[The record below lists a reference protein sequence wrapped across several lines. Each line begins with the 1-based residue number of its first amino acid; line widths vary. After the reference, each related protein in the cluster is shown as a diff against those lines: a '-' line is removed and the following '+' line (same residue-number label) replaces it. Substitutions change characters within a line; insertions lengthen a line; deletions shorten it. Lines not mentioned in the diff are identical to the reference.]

1 MLYRG
6 GDTMRWLI
14 RNLKIRAKLYLLAGL
29 MLVGMLA
36 VGVLSLLMIGRMNDE
51 TAEISDVWLNGVNES
66 RMMNTII
73 ADFCLNELR
82 YVTATSDEKRE
93 ASSANMAQL
102 QSEMDALLLDY
113 EKTLMEGTDRTSL
126 EQAKKE
132 WGNYLEIHSHLL
144 RLGQQGRFYE
154 ARSVLDEE
162 GKPAYDILSATFQ
175 EMTDASTMNAEQAKL
190 SSERVYQYMIC
201 IMAVLIVAL
210 AVIGI
215 LLAMAVT
222 RGVQAPVAEIEKAAI
237 EMAKGNLDIEIRY
250 QSRDELGVLSD
261 QVRELVRKLRAIIE
275 DENAFL
281 AGMAAGDFTV
291 RIPAPKRMD
300 EIGSLI
306 ESFNTMTRELG
317 SVEMLRSNF
326 VSDISHEFKT
336 PLTAIEG
343 YAKLLEGDCSP
354 EERREYVGTIT
365 DETRR
370 LSVLVANI
378 LMINRLDKGNIPS
391 ERHPVRIDEQIRH
404 ALALCEAGWTGK
416 NLELDLE
423 LDEIYFAGYESLLM
437 QVWANLID
445 NAVKF
450 SPDGGRI
457 SLALHQKGERV
468 VFVICNDGDNIPE
481 ESRPHLFEQFYKA
494 DPSRGGEGNGLG
506 LSIVKRVAELH
517 GGEVSVENLPG
528 SGVRFTI
535 FL

>member
-1 MLYRG
+1 MKKRCKRRSTVYHQVVGLLC
-6 GDTMRWLI
+6 LI
-14 RNLKIRAKLYLLAGL
+14 
-29 MLVGMLA
+29 MLVTTAVPTVMFSHFSRRAFAGDVQNQVLSSIDTVADYLEQHHLPLSDIDELLSFERLRLRILDDLSPLELDKEEQRRLAADGYLVFSRTSGNGLPHAMLNRYKDSYILVQA
-36 VGVLSLLMIGRMNDE
+36 DMEPIFRLSRQTKLLSLLLTLLIGLIAAMIGGYRLLVPVRM
-51 TAEISDVWLNGVNES
+51 
-66 RMMNTII
+66 
-73 ADFCLNELR
+73 
-82 YVTATSDEKRE
+82 
-93 ASSANMAQL
+93 
-102 QSEMDALLLDY
+102 
-113 EKTLMEGTDRTSL
+113 
-126 EQAKKE
+126 
-132 WGNYLEIHSHLL
+132 
-144 RLGQQGRFYE
+144 
-154 ARSVLDEE
+154 LDE
-162 GKPAYDILSATFQ
+162 AT
-175 EMTDASTMNAEQAKL
+175 
-190 SSERVYQYMIC
+190 
-201 IMAVLIVAL
+201 
-210 AVIGI
+210 
-215 LLAMAVT
+215 
-222 RGVQAPVAEIEKAAI
+222 
-237 EMAKGNLDIEIRY
+237 
-250 QSRDELGVLSD
+250 
-261 QVRELVRKLRAIIE
+261 RKV
-275 DENAFL
+275 
-281 AGMAAGDFTV
+281 AAGDFTV

-457 SLALHQKGERV
+457 SLALHQKGGRV
-468 VFVICNDGDNIPE
+468 QRWGQH
-481 ESRPHLFEQFYKA
+481 S
-494 DPSRGGEGNGLG
+494 GGKL
-506 LSIVKRVAELH
+506 AA
-517 GGEVSVENLPG
+517 SV
-528 SGVRFTI
+528 
-535 FL
+535 

>member
-1 MLYRG
+1 MKKRCKRRSTVYHQVVGLLC
-6 GDTMRWLI
+6 LI
-14 RNLKIRAKLYLLAGL
+14 
-29 MLVGMLA
+29 MLVTTAVPTVMFSHFSRRAFAGDVQNQVLSSIDTVADYLEQHHLPLSDIDELLSFERLRLRILDDLSPLELDKEEQRRLAADGYLVFSRTSGNGLPHAMLNRYKDSYILVQA
-36 VGVLSLLMIGRMNDE
+36 DMEPIFRLSRQTKLLSLLLTLLIGLIAAMIGGYRLLVPVRM
-51 TAEISDVWLNGVNES
+51 
-66 RMMNTII
+66 
-73 ADFCLNELR
+73 
-82 YVTATSDEKRE
+82 
-93 ASSANMAQL
+93 
-102 QSEMDALLLDY
+102 
-113 EKTLMEGTDRTSL
+113 
-126 EQAKKE
+126 
-132 WGNYLEIHSHLL
+132 
-144 RLGQQGRFYE
+144 
-154 ARSVLDEE
+154 LDE
-162 GKPAYDILSATFQ
+162 AT
-175 EMTDASTMNAEQAKL
+175 
-190 SSERVYQYMIC
+190 
-201 IMAVLIVAL
+201 
-210 AVIGI
+210 
-215 LLAMAVT
+215 
-222 RGVQAPVAEIEKAAI
+222 
-237 EMAKGNLDIEIRY
+237 
-250 QSRDELGVLSD
+250 
-261 QVRELVRKLRAIIE
+261 RKV
-275 DENAFL
+275 
-281 AGMAAGDFTV
+281 AAGDFTV

-481 ESRPHLFEQFYKA
+481 ESRPQLFEQFYKA

-517 GGEVSVENLPG
+517 GGEASVENLPG

>member
-1 MLYRG
+1 MKKRCKRRSTVYHQVVGLLCLILLVTTAVPTVMFSHFSRRAFAGDVQNQVLSSIDTVADYLEQHHLPLSDIDELLSFERLRLRILDDLSPLELDKEEQRRLAADGYLVFSRTSGNGLPHAMLNRYKDSYILVQADMEPIFRLSRQ
-6 GDTMRWLI
+6 T
-14 RNLKIRAKLYLLAGL
+14 KL
-29 MLVGMLA
+29 
-36 VGVLSLLMIGRMNDE
+36 LSLLLTLLIGLIAAMIGGYRLLVPVRM
-51 TAEISDVWLNGVNES
+51 
-66 RMMNTII
+66 
-73 ADFCLNELR
+73 
-82 YVTATSDEKRE
+82 
-93 ASSANMAQL
+93 
-102 QSEMDALLLDY
+102 
-113 EKTLMEGTDRTSL
+113 
-126 EQAKKE
+126 
-132 WGNYLEIHSHLL
+132 
-144 RLGQQGRFYE
+144 
-154 ARSVLDEE
+154 LDE
-162 GKPAYDILSATFQ
+162 AT
-175 EMTDASTMNAEQAKL
+175 
-190 SSERVYQYMIC
+190 
-201 IMAVLIVAL
+201 
-210 AVIGI
+210 
-215 LLAMAVT
+215 
-222 RGVQAPVAEIEKAAI
+222 
-237 EMAKGNLDIEIRY
+237 
-250 QSRDELGVLSD
+250 
-261 QVRELVRKLRAIIE
+261 RKV
-275 DENAFL
+275 
-281 AGMAAGDFTV
+281 AAGDFTV

>member
-1 MLYRG
+1 MLFRSDLSPLELDKEEQRRLAADGYLVFSRTSG
-6 GDTMRWLI
+6 NGLPHAMLNRYKDSYILVQADMEPIFRLSRQT
-14 RNLKIRAKLYLLAGL
+14 KL
-29 MLVGMLA
+29 
-36 VGVLSLLMIGRMNDE
+36 LSLLLTLLIGLIAAMIGGYRLLVPVRM
-51 TAEISDVWLNGVNES
+51 
-66 RMMNTII
+66 
-73 ADFCLNELR
+73 
-82 YVTATSDEKRE
+82 
-93 ASSANMAQL
+93 
-102 QSEMDALLLDY
+102 
-113 EKTLMEGTDRTSL
+113 
-126 EQAKKE
+126 
-132 WGNYLEIHSHLL
+132 
-144 RLGQQGRFYE
+144 
-154 ARSVLDEE
+154 LDE
-162 GKPAYDILSATFQ
+162 AT
-175 EMTDASTMNAEQAKL
+175 
-190 SSERVYQYMIC
+190 
-201 IMAVLIVAL
+201 
-210 AVIGI
+210 
-215 LLAMAVT
+215 
-222 RGVQAPVAEIEKAAI
+222 
-237 EMAKGNLDIEIRY
+237 
-250 QSRDELGVLSD
+250 
-261 QVRELVRKLRAIIE
+261 RKV
-275 DENAFL
+275 
-281 AGMAAGDFTV
+281 AAGDFTV

-457 SLALHQKGERV
+457 SLALHQKGGRV

-517 GGEVSVENLPG
+517 GGEASVENLPG

>member
-1 MLYRG
+1 MKKRCKRRSTVYHQVVGLLC
-6 GDTMRWLI
+6 LI
-14 RNLKIRAKLYLLAGL
+14 
-29 MLVGMLA
+29 MLVTTAVPTVMFSHFSRRAFAGDVQNQVLSSIDTVADYLEQHHLPLSDIDELLSFERLRLRILDDLSPLELDKEEQRRLAADGYLVFSRTSGNGLPHAMLNRYKDSYILVQA
-36 VGVLSLLMIGRMNDE
+36 DMEPIFRLSRQTKLLSLLLTLLIGLIAAMIGGYRLLVPVRM
-51 TAEISDVWLNGVNES
+51 
-66 RMMNTII
+66 
-73 ADFCLNELR
+73 
-82 YVTATSDEKRE
+82 
-93 ASSANMAQL
+93 
-102 QSEMDALLLDY
+102 
-113 EKTLMEGTDRTSL
+113 
-126 EQAKKE
+126 
-132 WGNYLEIHSHLL
+132 
-144 RLGQQGRFYE
+144 
-154 ARSVLDEE
+154 LDE
-162 GKPAYDILSATFQ
+162 AT
-175 EMTDASTMNAEQAKL
+175 
-190 SSERVYQYMIC
+190 
-201 IMAVLIVAL
+201 
-210 AVIGI
+210 
-215 LLAMAVT
+215 
-222 RGVQAPVAEIEKAAI
+222 
-237 EMAKGNLDIEIRY
+237 
-250 QSRDELGVLSD
+250 
-261 QVRELVRKLRAIIE
+261 RKV
-275 DENAFL
+275 
-281 AGMAAGDFTV
+281 AAGDFTV

-517 GGEVSVENLPG
+517 GGEASVENLPG

>member
-1 MLYRG
+1 MKKRCKRRSTVYHQVVGLLC
-6 GDTMRWLI
+6 LI
-14 RNLKIRAKLYLLAGL
+14 
-29 MLVGMLA
+29 MLVTTAVPTVMFSHFSRRAFAGDVQNQVLSSIDTVADYLEQHHLPLSDIDELLSFERLRLRILDDLSPLELDKEEQRRLAADGYLVFSRTSGNGLPHAMLNRYKDSYILVQA
-36 VGVLSLLMIGRMNDE
+36 DMEPIFRLSRQTKLLSLLLTLLIGLIAAMIGGYRLLVPVRM
-51 TAEISDVWLNGVNES
+51 
-66 RMMNTII
+66 
-73 ADFCLNELR
+73 
-82 YVTATSDEKRE
+82 
-93 ASSANMAQL
+93 
-102 QSEMDALLLDY
+102 
-113 EKTLMEGTDRTSL
+113 
-126 EQAKKE
+126 
-132 WGNYLEIHSHLL
+132 
-144 RLGQQGRFYE
+144 
-154 ARSVLDEE
+154 LDE
-162 GKPAYDILSATFQ
+162 AT
-175 EMTDASTMNAEQAKL
+175 
-190 SSERVYQYMIC
+190 
-201 IMAVLIVAL
+201 
-210 AVIGI
+210 
-215 LLAMAVT
+215 
-222 RGVQAPVAEIEKAAI
+222 
-237 EMAKGNLDIEIRY
+237 
-250 QSRDELGVLSD
+250 
-261 QVRELVRKLRAIIE
+261 RKV
-275 DENAFL
+275 
-281 AGMAAGDFTV
+281 AAGDFTV

-494 DPSRGGEGNGLG
+494 DLSRGGEGNGLG

-517 GGEVSVENLPG
+517 GGEASVENLPG

>member
-1 MLYRG
+1 MKKRCKRRSTVYHQVVGLLC
-6 GDTMRWLI
+6 LI
-14 RNLKIRAKLYLLAGL
+14 
-29 MLVGMLA
+29 MLVTTAVPTVMFSHFSRRAFAGDVQNQVLSSIDTVADYLEQHHLPLSDIDELLSFERLRLRILDDLSPLELDKEEQRRLAADGYLVFSRTSGNGLPHAMLNRYKDSYILVQA
-36 VGVLSLLMIGRMNDE
+36 DMEPIFRLSRQTKLLSLLLTLLIGLIAAMIGGYR
-51 TAEISDVWLNGVNES
+51 
-66 RMMNTII
+66 
-73 ADFCLNELR
+73 
-82 YVTATSDEKRE
+82 
-93 ASSANMAQL
+93 
-102 QSEMDALLLDY
+102 LLVPV
-113 EKTLMEGTDRTSL
+113 R
-126 EQAKKE
+126 
-132 WGNYLEIHSHLL
+132 
-144 RLGQQGRFYE
+144 R
-154 ARSVLDEE
+154 LDE
-162 GKPAYDILSATFQ
+162 AT
-175 EMTDASTMNAEQAKL
+175 
-190 SSERVYQYMIC
+190 
-201 IMAVLIVAL
+201 
-210 AVIGI
+210 
-215 LLAMAVT
+215 
-222 RGVQAPVAEIEKAAI
+222 
-237 EMAKGNLDIEIRY
+237 
-250 QSRDELGVLSD
+250 
-261 QVRELVRKLRAIIE
+261 RKV
-275 DENAFL
+275 
-281 AGMAAGDFTV
+281 AAGDFTV

-517 GGEVSVENLPG
+517 GGEASVENLPG

>member
-1 MLYRG
+1 MKKRCKRRSTVYHQVVGLLC
-6 GDTMRWLI
+6 LI
-14 RNLKIRAKLYLLAGL
+14 
-29 MLVGMLA
+29 MLVTTAVPTVMFSHFSRRAFAGDVQNQVLSSIDTVADYLEQHHLPLSDIDELLSFERLRLRILDDLSPLELDKEEQRRLAADGYLVFSRTSGNGLPHAMLNRYKDSYILVQA
-36 VGVLSLLMIGRMNDE
+36 DMEPIFRLSRQTKLLSLLLTLLIGLIAAMIGGYRLLVPVRM
-51 TAEISDVWLNGVNES
+51 
-66 RMMNTII
+66 
-73 ADFCLNELR
+73 
-82 YVTATSDEKRE
+82 
-93 ASSANMAQL
+93 
-102 QSEMDALLLDY
+102 
-113 EKTLMEGTDRTSL
+113 
-126 EQAKKE
+126 
-132 WGNYLEIHSHLL
+132 
-144 RLGQQGRFYE
+144 
-154 ARSVLDEE
+154 LDE
-162 GKPAYDILSATFQ
+162 AT
-175 EMTDASTMNAEQAKL
+175 
-190 SSERVYQYMIC
+190 
-201 IMAVLIVAL
+201 
-210 AVIGI
+210 
-215 LLAMAVT
+215 
-222 RGVQAPVAEIEKAAI
+222 
-237 EMAKGNLDIEIRY
+237 
-250 QSRDELGVLSD
+250 
-261 QVRELVRKLRAIIE
+261 RKV
-275 DENAFL
+275 
-281 AGMAAGDFTV
+281 AAGDFTV

-481 ESRPHLFEQFYKA
+481 ESWPHLFEQFYKA

-517 GGEVSVENLPG
+517 GGEASVENLPG

>member
-1 MLYRG
+1 MKKRCKRRSTVYHQVVGLLC
-6 GDTMRWLI
+6 LI
-14 RNLKIRAKLYLLAGL
+14 
-29 MLVGMLA
+29 MLVTTA
-36 VGVLSLLMIGRMNDE
+36 VPTVMFSYFSRQAFADDVQNQVLSNIKK
-51 TAEISDVWLNGVNES
+51 A
-66 RMMNTII
+66 
-73 ADFCLNELR
+73 AD
-82 YVTATSDEKRE
+82 
-93 ASSANMAQL
+93 
-102 QSEMDALLLDY
+102 
-113 EKTLMEGTDRTSL
+113 
-126 EQAKKE
+126 
-132 WGNYLEIHSHLL
+132 YLEEHNLPLSD
-144 RLGQQGRFYE
+144 
-154 ARSVLDEE
+154 LDE
-162 GKPAYDILSATFQ
+162 L
-175 EMTDASTMNAEQAKL
+175 L
-190 SSERVYQYMIC
+190 SSERISFQILDDLSPLALNRCKQKKLETNGYLVFVRAEENNLPHAMISRYEDHY
-201 IMAVLIVAL
+201 VLIQADL
-210 AVIGI
+210 EPIFRISQHTRLISLLLTLMIGLI
-215 LLAMAVT
+215 AAMIGGYRLLVPVRMLDEAT
-222 RGVQAPVAEIEKAAI
+222 RKV
-237 EMAKGNLDIEIRY
+237 
-250 QSRDELGVLSD
+250 
-261 QVRELVRKLRAIIE
+261 
-275 DENAFL
+275 
-281 AGMAAGDFTV
+281 AAGDFTV

-457 SLALHQKGERV
+457 SLALHQKGGRV

-517 GGEVSVENLPG
+517 GGEASVENLPG

>member
-1 MLYRG
+1 MKKRCKRLSTVYHQVVG
-6 GDTMRWLI
+6 LLCLI
-14 RNLKIRAKLYLLAGL
+14 
-29 MLVGMLA
+29 MLVTTAVPTVMFSHFSRRAFAGDVQNQVLSSIDTVADYLEQHHQPLSDIDELLSFERLRLRILDDLSPLELDKEEQRRLAADGYLVFSRTSGNGLPHAMLNRYKDSYILVQA
-36 VGVLSLLMIGRMNDE
+36 DMEPIFRLSRQTKLLSLLLTLLIGLIAAMIGGYRLLVPVRM
-51 TAEISDVWLNGVNES
+51 
-66 RMMNTII
+66 
-73 ADFCLNELR
+73 
-82 YVTATSDEKRE
+82 
-93 ASSANMAQL
+93 
-102 QSEMDALLLDY
+102 
-113 EKTLMEGTDRTSL
+113 
-126 EQAKKE
+126 
-132 WGNYLEIHSHLL
+132 
-144 RLGQQGRFYE
+144 
-154 ARSVLDEE
+154 LDE
-162 GKPAYDILSATFQ
+162 AT
-175 EMTDASTMNAEQAKL
+175 
-190 SSERVYQYMIC
+190 
-201 IMAVLIVAL
+201 
-210 AVIGI
+210 
-215 LLAMAVT
+215 
-222 RGVQAPVAEIEKAAI
+222 
-237 EMAKGNLDIEIRY
+237 
-250 QSRDELGVLSD
+250 
-261 QVRELVRKLRAIIE
+261 RKV
-275 DENAFL
+275 
-281 AGMAAGDFTV
+281 AAGDFTV

-457 SLALHQKGERV
+457 SLALHQKGGRV

-517 GGEVSVENLPG
+517 GGEASVENLPG

>member
-1 MLYRG
+1 MKKRCKRRSTVYHQVVGLLC
-6 GDTMRWLI
+6 LI
-14 RNLKIRAKLYLLAGL
+14 
-29 MLVGMLA
+29 MLVTTAVPTVMFSHFSRRAFAGDVQNQVLSSIDTVADYLEQHHLPLSDIDELLSFERLRLRILDDLSPLELDKEEQRRLAADGYLVFSRTSGNGLPHAMLNRYKDSYILVQA
-36 VGVLSLLMIGRMNDE
+36 DMEPIFRLSRQTKLLSLLLTLLIGLIAAMIGGYRLLVPVRM
-51 TAEISDVWLNGVNES
+51 
-66 RMMNTII
+66 
-73 ADFCLNELR
+73 
-82 YVTATSDEKRE
+82 
-93 ASSANMAQL
+93 
-102 QSEMDALLLDY
+102 
-113 EKTLMEGTDRTSL
+113 
-126 EQAKKE
+126 
-132 WGNYLEIHSHLL
+132 
-144 RLGQQGRFYE
+144 
-154 ARSVLDEE
+154 LDE
-162 GKPAYDILSATFQ
+162 AT
-175 EMTDASTMNAEQAKL
+175 
-190 SSERVYQYMIC
+190 
-201 IMAVLIVAL
+201 
-210 AVIGI
+210 
-215 LLAMAVT
+215 
-222 RGVQAPVAEIEKAAI
+222 
-237 EMAKGNLDIEIRY
+237 
-250 QSRDELGVLSD
+250 
-261 QVRELVRKLRAIIE
+261 RKV
-275 DENAFL
+275 
-281 AGMAAGDFTV
+281 AAGDFTV

>member
-1 MLYRG
+1 MKKRCKRRSTVYHQVVGLLC
-6 GDTMRWLI
+6 LI
-14 RNLKIRAKLYLLAGL
+14 
-29 MLVGMLA
+29 MLVTTAVPTVMFSHFSRRAFAGDVQNQVLSSIDTVADYLEQHHLPLSDIDELLSFERLRLRILDDLSPLELDKEEQRRLAADGYLVFSRTSGNGLPHAMLNRYKDSYILVQA
-36 VGVLSLLMIGRMNDE
+36 DMEPIFRLSRQTKLLSLLLTLLIGLIAAMIGGYR
-51 TAEISDVWLNGVNES
+51 
-66 RMMNTII
+66 
-73 ADFCLNELR
+73 
-82 YVTATSDEKRE
+82 
-93 ASSANMAQL
+93 
-102 QSEMDALLLDY
+102 LLVPV
-113 EKTLMEGTDRTSL
+113 R
-126 EQAKKE
+126 
-132 WGNYLEIHSHLL
+132 
-144 RLGQQGRFYE
+144 R
-154 ARSVLDEE
+154 LDE
-162 GKPAYDILSATFQ
+162 AT
-175 EMTDASTMNAEQAKL
+175 
-190 SSERVYQYMIC
+190 
-201 IMAVLIVAL
+201 
-210 AVIGI
+210 
-215 LLAMAVT
+215 
-222 RGVQAPVAEIEKAAI
+222 
-237 EMAKGNLDIEIRY
+237 
-250 QSRDELGVLSD
+250 
-261 QVRELVRKLRAIIE
+261 RKV
-275 DENAFL
+275 
-281 AGMAAGDFTV
+281 AAGDFTV

>member
-1 MLYRG
+1 
-6 GDTMRWLI
+6 
-14 RNLKIRAKLYLLAGL
+14 
-29 MLVGMLA
+29 
-36 VGVLSLLMIGRMNDE
+36 
-51 TAEISDVWLNGVNES
+51 
-66 RMMNTII
+66 
-73 ADFCLNELR
+73 
-82 YVTATSDEKRE
+82 
-93 ASSANMAQL
+93 
-102 QSEMDALLLDY
+102 
-113 EKTLMEGTDRTSL
+113 
-126 EQAKKE
+126 
-132 WGNYLEIHSHLL
+132 
-144 RLGQQGRFYE
+144 
-154 ARSVLDEE
+154 
-162 GKPAYDILSATFQ
+162 
-175 EMTDASTMNAEQAKL
+175 
-190 SSERVYQYMIC
+190 
-201 IMAVLIVAL
+201 
-210 AVIGI
+210 
-215 LLAMAVT
+215 
-222 RGVQAPVAEIEKAAI
+222 
-237 EMAKGNLDIEIRY
+237 
-250 QSRDELGVLSD
+250 
-261 QVRELVRKLRAIIE
+261 
-275 DENAFL
+275 
-281 AGMAAGDFTV
+281 
-291 RIPAPKRMD
+291 MD

-326 VSDISHEFKT
+326 ISDISHEFKT

-457 SLALHQKGERV
+457 SLALHQKGGRV

-494 DPSRGGEGNGLG
+494 DLSRGGEGNGLG

>member
-1 MLYRG
+1 MKKRCKRRSTVYHQVVGLLC
-6 GDTMRWLI
+6 LI
-14 RNLKIRAKLYLLAGL
+14 
-29 MLVGMLA
+29 MLVTTAVPTVMFSHFSRRAFAGDVQNQVLSSIDTVADYLEQHHLPLSDIDELLSFERLRLRILDDLSPLELDKEEQRRLAADGYLVFSRTSGNGLPHAMLNRYKDSYILVQA
-36 VGVLSLLMIGRMNDE
+36 DMEPIFRLSRQTKLLSLLLTLLIGLIAAMIGGYRLLVPVRM
-51 TAEISDVWLNGVNES
+51 
-66 RMMNTII
+66 
-73 ADFCLNELR
+73 
-82 YVTATSDEKRE
+82 
-93 ASSANMAQL
+93 
-102 QSEMDALLLDY
+102 
-113 EKTLMEGTDRTSL
+113 
-126 EQAKKE
+126 
-132 WGNYLEIHSHLL
+132 
-144 RLGQQGRFYE
+144 
-154 ARSVLDEE
+154 LDE
-162 GKPAYDILSATFQ
+162 AT
-175 EMTDASTMNAEQAKL
+175 
-190 SSERVYQYMIC
+190 
-201 IMAVLIVAL
+201 
-210 AVIGI
+210 
-215 LLAMAVT
+215 
-222 RGVQAPVAEIEKAAI
+222 
-237 EMAKGNLDIEIRY
+237 
-250 QSRDELGVLSD
+250 
-261 QVRELVRKLRAIIE
+261 RKV
-275 DENAFL
+275 
-281 AGMAAGDFTV
+281 AAGDFTV

-326 VSDISHEFKT
+326 ISDISHEFKT

-517 GGEVSVENLPG
+517 GGEASVENLPG